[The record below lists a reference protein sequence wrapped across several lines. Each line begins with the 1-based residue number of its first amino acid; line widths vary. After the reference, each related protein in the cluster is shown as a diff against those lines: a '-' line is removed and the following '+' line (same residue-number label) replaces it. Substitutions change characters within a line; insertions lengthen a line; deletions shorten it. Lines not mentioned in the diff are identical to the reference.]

1 MKYIRKIIYAVLCVI
16 MVAAL
21 VIGMG
26 VIFAVKNVN
35 VTLISYSYEE
45 NSEKAVAQTA
55 RFKADILSKTRGT
68 MISFVGDDAVSS
80 AIGDSGYVVVS
91 YEKVYPCTLNVT
103 VRERRETFVVAE
115 SEESYSIYDESGLFL
130 RKADSAEAALNKF
143 DGEPNLAVTS
153 DGANALDGEILQKI
167 ASACGVF
174 GQKFNSARSVLGG
187 VEITRTGLTFSFKSG
202 VKLVI
207 YDFGNMI
214 EEKTEAAYNYF
225 CKLSGTQKICG
236 TIYCSMT
243 TEGKVNV
250 TYNGV

>member
-1 MKYIRKIIYAVLCVI
+1 MKYIRKIIYAVLCVA

-35 VTLISYSYEE
+35 VTLISYTYEE
-45 NSEKAVAQTA
+45 NSDKAVALTA
-55 RFKADILSKTRGT
+55 RFKSDILSKTRGT
-68 MISFVGDDAVSS
+68 MIGFVGGDTVSS
-80 AIGDSGYVVVS
+80 AIGDSGYVLES

-115 SEESYSIYDESGLFL
+115 SEECYYIYDENGLFL
-130 RKADSAEAALNKF
+130 RKADSAEAALNIF

-153 DGANALDGEILQKI
+153 DGAISPDGEVIKNI

-174 GQKFNSARSVLGG
+174 GQKFNCARSVLDS

-236 TIYCSMT
+236 TIYCSTT
-243 TEGKVNV
+243 TEGKINV